1 MKKIIL
7 IAAAM
12 VLCGASFWYLSRGD
26 TEAVSPYR
34 FVTVEQ
40 GNVEAVVS
48 STGTLD
54 AVTTVEVGTQ
64 VSGIVSDIY
73 VDFNDHV
80 EKGQVIARIDTTLL
94 TSAVRDAES
103 NVERNQAQLRQAER
117 EYARIEGLFEKQF
130 VTEVEYNQALYNLDI
145 ARAATKSS
153 EISLERARQNL
164 SYATIYA
171 PISGTVIERGVDVGQ
186 TVAASFSAPL
196 LFLIADELSRMEIL
210 ASVDESDIGQ
220 IKQGQRARFT
230 VQAYDDVF
238 EGIVRQVRLQSSMQE
253 NVVNYTVVVDVA
265 NEEGLL
271 LPGMTAIVEFLIET
285 AEGVLKVPNAA
296 LRFRPTE
303 AMMAQMR
310 AQREQSGQARGD
322 SAAAGRPQDRGRT
335 PGQQAG
341 SFAAA
346 GGFGSGAGSFGG
358 QGGFGQAGGFGGRE
372 DFTILW
378 FIDSEGMLSVA
389 PTRIGISDGQMT
401 EIQSARLG
409 PGMEIIAG
417 VNQQEEGNSFNPF
430 QNNQSRRWRP
440 GGF

>member
-7 IAAAM
+7 VAAAM

-34 FVTVEQ
+34 FVTIEH

-48 STGTLD
+48 STGSLD

-94 TSAVRDAES
+94 TSAVRDAEA
-103 NVERNQAQLRQAER
+103 NVERNLAQLRQAER
-117 EYARIEGLFEKQF
+117 EFARIEGLFDKQF
-130 VTEVEYNQALYNLDI
+130 VTEVEFNQALYNLDI
-145 ARAATKSS
+145 AKAATRSS
-153 EISLERARQNL
+153 DISLERARQNL

-171 PISGTVIERGVDVGQ
+171 PISGTVIERNVDVGQ

-230 VQAYDDVF
+230 VQAYDEVF
-238 EGIVRQVRLQSSMQE
+238 EGIVRQVRLQSSVQE

-265 NEEGLL
+265 NENGLL
-271 LPGMTAIVEFLIET
+271 LPGMTAVVEFLIQT
-285 AEGVLKVPNAA
+285 AEDVLKVPNAA

-303 AMMAQMR
+303 AMMAEMR
-310 AQREQSGQARGD
+310 ARREQRRLGRGD
-322 SAAAGRPQDRGRT
+322 SAAAGRPQDRG
-335 PGQQAG
+335 GFAG
-341 SFAAA
+341 RQA
-346 GGFGSGAGSFGG
+346 GGFAATGGFGAGGFGG
-358 QGGFGQAGGFGGRE
+358 QGGFGAPGGFGGRE
-372 DFTILW
+372 DLTMVW
-378 FIDSEGMLSVA
+378 FIDGDGMLAMA
-389 PTRIGISDGQMT
+389 PARIGISDGQMT
-401 EIQSARLG
+401 EIQSARLT
-409 PGMEIIAG
+409 PGMDIIAG

-430 QNNQSRRWRP
+430 QNNQERRFRP